1 MFKSQDVA
9 LWCLQLLRI
18 RSKNN
23 KPNDSPIR
31 QTESHDQTAKA

>member
-9 LWCLQLLRI
+9 LWCMQLLRF
-18 RSKNN
+18 RSQNHR
-23 KPNDSPIR
+23 PNDDPVR